1 MHKDT
6 ASSQSTAK
14 EASPRSRKK
23 VEAGLEYFMFAG
35 RWLQAPLFIGLT
47 LSLLLYAYNFMRELW
62 RLFIEIRHLENEDLL
77 LGVLGLVDMTM
88 VANLVYMVVLG
99 GYSLFVSKVVVTGD
113 EEDRPEWLDK
123 TTAATLKI
131 KLAASL
137 VGVSGVHLLKT
148 FIELGR
154 SVSEHGN
161 ELPPNSAVMWQVVIH
176 GVFLFTSVMLA
187 ISERILHPP
196 EPHH

>member
-1 MHKDT
+1 MKNKFE
-6 ASSQSTAK
+6 SSIESF
-14 EASPRSRKK
+14 
-23 VEAGLEYFMFAG
+23 VVIG
-35 RWLQAPLFIGLT
+35 RWFQAPLFVGLT
-47 LSLLLYAYNFMRELW
+47 LSLLLYAYNFLRELW
-62 RLFIEIRHLENEDLL
+62 KLFTSVQELKNEDLL

-99 GYSLFVSKVVVTGD
+99 GYSLFVSKISMSED
-113 EEDRPEWLDK
+113 DPDRPEWLDT

-148 FIELGR
+148 FIELG
-154 SVSEHGN
+154 HGTGGHG
-161 ELPPNSAVMWQVVIH
+161 EPSDMVVMWQVLIH
-176 GVFLFTSVMLA
+176 AVFLFTSLMLA

-196 EPHH
+196 HSHH